1 MKPWMLLA
9 FALALILAACNAGRD
24 ETVIFSCVAEAD
36 ATPGSARRVDFR
48 YEDRFLFVRNDAGGA
63 DNVCSQTGTR
73 LCEISLTGD
82 SLTLRQEIDTPY
94 CGWRQMARTTLDIDR
109 RTGVFQFMQEG
120 CDPGTDLRLTGLCE
134 MSRPE

>member
-1 MKPWMLLA
+1 MKPSTLLA
-9 FALALILAACNAGRD
+9 LGLVLAACTAGRN
-24 ETVIFSCVAEAD
+24 EKVTFSCEAQAD
-36 ATPGSARRVDFR
+36 ASSGLARRVVFHF
-48 YEDRFLFVRNDAGGA
+48 EDRFLFVRNDAGGA

-94 CGWRQMARTTLDIDR
+94 CGWRPMARTTLDIDR
-109 RTGVFQFMQEG
+109 RTGAFQFMQEG

-134 MSRPE
+134 MSAPE